1 MIYSFLGH
9 CIQFRGNLV
18 GSRRSLPCEKLYQ
31 VLFSRSE
38 SAGGVPGFSDW
49 EHDLYRGYPW
59 SNFFEMRLVMGLRAY
74 FSKDSRSSFFIKA
87 SSFWV
92 HFIIGAHFT
101 QALYLDFQPPT
112 SCHDLP

>member
-1 MIYSFLGH
+1 
-9 CIQFRGNLV
+9 
-18 GSRRSLPCEKLYQ
+18 
-31 VLFSRSE
+31 
-38 SAGGVPGFSDW
+38 
-49 EHDLYRGYPW
+49 
-59 SNFFEMRLVMGLRAY
+59 MGLRAY
-74 FSKDSRSSFFIKA
+74 FSEDSRSSFFIKP